1 MMLNSDI
8 ELWSKK
14 QRDLLKE
21 ARCCGG
27 TSYFVR
33 VNGMKYYFMWKND
46 KGEFQLE
53 FYLKPYVWG
62 DTVSVRLGMPNSY
75 RGRHDDVFRYERLLS
90 DCYKKFLNEIKKCF
104 ERV

>member
-14 QRDLLKE
+14 QWELLNE
-21 ARCCGG
+21 PRCCGG
-27 TSYFVR
+27 TSYFVK

-53 FYLKPYVWG
+53 YHLKPYVWG
-62 DTVSVRLGMPNSY
+62 HTVSVGLG
-75 RGRHDDVFRYERLLS
+75 R
-90 DCYKKFLNEIKKCF
+90 
-104 ERV
+104 